1 MPVFAKGKRSLAI
14 SDRSGMQFPYLEMVK
29 EWNGSLVHFSEY
41 EAKQPQ
47 LELRS
52 QGGDAQALQ
61 FPRADV
67 RPGGA
72 CLVLLD
78 LYYWPGQ
85 YVSNGMQPGISGDI
99 INTRRAAYS
108 AVGNVTITG
117 IDINITANVISNVMS
132 VDLSNVTIVMT

>member
-14 SDRSGMQFPYLEMVK
+14 SDRSGMQFPYLEMVR
-29 EWNGSLVHFSEY
+29 EWNGSLVHFSEF

-52 QGGDAQALQ
+52 HGGDAQALQ
-61 FPRADV
+61 FTRPDV

-108 AVGNVTITG
+108 GVGDVTIS
-117 IDINITANVISNVMS
+117 IT
-132 VDLSNVTIVMT
+132 